1 MSESGKLTMMVL
13 GAIGLAGCAAVT
25 PAPAADDSAGP
36 QLIEVTTA
44 CPRVGKNV
52 TFDRPDGAYRIRLGK
67 TGATFGKWSLLYRLP
82 DSLTGCAFGVE
93 HDAPNLAAANL
104 LPVRV
109 TWLDAERKE
118 LQSSYLVPSG
128 KTAFS
133 RSLHRP
139 PGAQFVTL
147 DCGLRYAPEQAVS
160 YRNVKCERAEIPDR
174 PVRLVVV
181 KSTPK
186 DDKKATCE
194 DNQLRME
201 KVFRQLEADGE
212 KPDLVVFPETFL
224 TRWVPDVGE
233 TKGAQPIPGPHTE
246 WAAGWARKL
255 HTNVVV
261 SLREKDGDRYFVS
274 AAVIDRQGKLVGRY
288 RKTQFTVG
296 EYEGGY
302 DWGTELPVFDLD
314 FGRIGVLIC
323 WDLWFPEAART
334 LRVKG
339 AEIIAYPIASTN
351 PTFYDVMWRSRAVE
365 NGLYLAAA
373 ISGPGGRCPARV
385 VGPDGQVLAE
395 TWNEQTYAATTI
407 DLGKPFFIPY
417 LSVSCDGENGNFYM
431 GERHPALYH
440 ELGVPRE
447 VCNESKQAEQTR

>member
-1 MSESGKLTMMVL
+1 MSESGKLAMMVL
-13 GAIGLAGCAAVT
+13 GAIGLAGCAAVA
-25 PAPAADDSAGP
+25 PAPAADETAGP
-36 QLIEVTTA
+36 QLVEATTA
-44 CPRVGKNV
+44 QPVVRPNV
-52 TFDRPDGAYRIRLGK
+52 TFDRPDGNYRIRLGE
-67 TGATFGKWSLLYRLP
+67 TGSTFGKWRLLYRLP
-82 DSLTGCAFGVE
+82 DSLTGCSFRVE
-93 HDAPNLAAANL
+93 HDAPDLAAANL

-118 LQSSYLVPSG
+118 LQSSYLVPAGES
-128 KTAFS
+128 AFE
-133 RSLHRP
+133 RSLRRP
-139 PGAQFVTL
+139 PQARFVAF
-147 DCGLRYAPEQAVS
+147 DCGLRYAPGRAVS
-160 YRNVKCERAEIPDR
+160 YRNIECKRAEIPAR

-181 KSTPK
+181 KATPK
-186 DDKKATCE
+186 DGKQATFD
-194 DNQLRME
+194 DNQARME
-201 KVFRQLEADGE
+201 KVFLNLEAAKE
-212 KPDLVVFPETFL
+212 KPDLVIFPETFL
-224 TRWVPDVGE
+224 TRWVPDPGE

-246 WAAGWARKL
+246 WAAKWARRL

-261 SLREKDGDRYFVS
+261 SLREKDGERYFVS
-274 AAVIDRQGKLVGRY
+274 AAVIDREGKLVGRY

-385 VGPDGQVLAE
+385 VGPDGKVLAE
-395 TWNEQTYAATTI
+395 AWDEQTYAATTI
-407 DLGKPFFIPY
+407 DLSKPFFIPY

-431 GERHPALYH
+431 AERHPALYRELSVPQESCH
-440 ELGVPRE
+440 E
-447 VCNESKQAEQTR
+447 NSKAEKTR